1 MTALS
6 EFDIIKKLV
15 EKPTKID
22 PSFGNLNLQFIRLDA
37 TGAEEDEKP
46 GDEEGSLEDTKK
58 KVIRLSYSVWSALTK
73 YLRNVVS
80 YKQIALEIPGF
91 AIFGPI
97 IEKKGLKQISDSGEI
112 EKIVDQVL
120 AANAKSVAEFRAGKE
135 KAFNALVGQ
144 VMKATRGKANPG
156 QVNDI
161 LRRKLS

>member
-37 TGAEEDEKP
+37 TGADEDEKP

-97 IEKKGLKQISDSGEI
+97 IEKKGRDPMDKGLKNSNVMMPQPVFVVINDDWLDALGEHVQCDS
-112 EKIVDQVL
+112 
-120 AANAKSVAEFRAGKE
+120 
-135 KAFNALVGQ
+135 
-144 VMKATRGKANPG
+144 
-156 QVNDI
+156 
-161 LRRKLS
+161 